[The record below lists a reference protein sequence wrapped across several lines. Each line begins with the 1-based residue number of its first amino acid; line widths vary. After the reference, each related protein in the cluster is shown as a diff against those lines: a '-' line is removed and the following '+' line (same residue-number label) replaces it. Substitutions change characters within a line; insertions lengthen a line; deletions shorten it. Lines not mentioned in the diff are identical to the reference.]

1 MADSS
6 AVQQHPLFANLSA
19 EQLARLTQAS
29 RPRHYP
35 AGQAVLLEHDWSDGY
50 YLITAGIAKVAI
62 ASSGGDEVIV
72 GLLGAGE
79 LFGELRALGFEA
91 RTAEVTALTALQVIH
106 LQSTPL
112 SQALQVEPQLGL
124 RLAQGLARRLLETNR
139 RFAYRSEDA
148 TARVVEALDCLAQ
161 KAALPQT
168 TSAWQPV
175 PLINVS
181 IVGSLAGMA
190 RETASRELST
200 LEKRGFLDRKS
211 DPWQLSVQ
219 LLRRYGLRAESAS

>member
-6 AVQQHPLFANLSA
+6 AIHTHPLFANLSA
-19 EQLARLTQAS
+19 ELLVRLTQAS

-35 AGQAVLLEHDWSDGY
+35 AGQTVLLEHDWSDGY
-50 YLITAGIAKVAI
+50 YLITAGVAKVAI
-62 ASSGGDEVIV
+62 ASSSGDEVIV

-91 RTAEVTALTALQVIH
+91 RTAEVTALTPLHVIH

-112 SQALQVEPQLGL
+112 AQALLVEPKLGL
-124 RLAQGLARRLLETNR
+124 RLAQGLAGRLLETNR

-161 KAALPQT
+161 KAALPPT
-168 TSAWQPV
+168 TTTWQPV
-175 PLINVS
+175 PMVNISVL
-181 IVGSLAGMA
+181 GSLAGMA
-190 RETASRELST
+190 RETASRELSA
-200 LEKRGFLDRKS
+200 LEKRGLLDRS
-211 DPWQLSVQ
+211 CDPWQLATQ
-219 LLRRYGLRAESAS
+219 LLVRYGLRATGP

>member
-1 MADSS
+1 MADPS
-6 AVQQHPLFANLSA
+6 AISTHPLFVGLSA

-29 RPRHYP
+29 RPRHYS
-35 AGQAVLLEHDWSDGY
+35 AGQTVLMEHDWSDGY
-50 YLITAGIAKVAI
+50 YLITAGVAKVSI

-72 GLLGAGE
+72 GLLGTGE

-91 RTAEVTALTALQVIH
+91 RTAEVTALTPLHVLH

-112 SQALQVEPQLGL
+112 TQALQVEPQLGL

-161 KAALPQT
+161 KAAFPQT
-168 TSAWQPV
+168 TTAWQPV
-175 PLINVS
+175 PMITVS
-181 IVGSLAGMA
+181 LLGSLAGMA
-190 RETASRELST
+190 RETASRELSA
-200 LEKRGFLDRKS
+200 LEKRGYLDRTA
-211 DPWQLSVQ
+211 DPWLLSVP
-219 LLRRYGLRAESAS
+219 LLARYGLRTPGIA